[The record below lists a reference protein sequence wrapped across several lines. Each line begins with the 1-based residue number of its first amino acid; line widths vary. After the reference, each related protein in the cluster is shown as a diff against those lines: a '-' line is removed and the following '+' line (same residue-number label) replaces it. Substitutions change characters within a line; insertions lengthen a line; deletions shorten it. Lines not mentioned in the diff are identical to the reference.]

1 MAVTSAKELSAV
13 AGISAKLRIIL
24 QQAAVSKPQNTIEPP
39 LHVDEFLGPVASLHD
54 DLPQESDQIH
64 RFSLV
69 ETATRDIFYEL
80 IRTIDID
87 DDEFVAVWNLL
98 DIILICGD
106 HGICTPELV
115 CWLLEELLDSQT
127 TYGCRKVFD
136 YLELRRERLAHKDFH
151 KKNLVFLRSCNELL
165 RRLSRAEDAI
175 FCGRVFFFL
184 FQTFPLGDKSSVN
197 LRGEFH
203 TDNTTT
209 FDEGGVTTAQDGD
222 DAMEVDAEPDKTS
235 QGQEGGS
242 ASETSKSGSK
252 SANAKDSGSKR
263 DEPILSDH
271 ELYPIFWRL
280 QHDFSNPT
288 RLYES
293 ANFSAFKRG
302 LSDTIAKFK
311 KSPTVAQ
318 AKVRDNDRHGAKQS
332 PGDTA
337 SMDQAGDDLID
348 NYNPKYLT
356 SRDLFHLELSDLAFQ
371 RHILVQALILIDFLL
386 SLTEMA
392 KKKRD
397 ALNLQNK
404 SLLYAYT
411 LNEDDAKWATSTR
424 VTITTYLGSTRD
436 GREYCRMIETVLARD
451 KNWIR
456 WKMESCPSIV
466 RPPVPTDLELAARKG
481 VQDAAR
487 PRRVPDGSGGGLNL
501 SFLDEEKAGDIES
514 LSLHTRHQPPTIQ
527 ELVEGIKMDQLD
539 AEMADDD
546 ELKRYETSIANK
558 RWRALRTARAID
570 LALLDRVDS
579 TKEID
584 LEAAIR
590 PKEQQRDSSSA
601 DHNMDE
607 VGPDVAV
614 AEIRPTDH
622 TVVGQ

>member
-1 MAVTSAKELSAV
+1 MAVTSAKELGAV
-13 AGISAKLRIIL
+13 AGITTKLHGLL
-24 QQAAVSKPQNTIEPP
+24 QNAAVSKPQTTIEPP
-39 LHVDEFLGPVASLHD
+39 LHIDEFLGPITSLHD
-54 DLPQESDQIH
+54 DLPQDFDQVY

-69 ETATRDIFYEL
+69 ETATRDVFYEL
-80 IRTIDID
+80 ISTTDID
-87 DDEFVAVWNLL
+87 DPKFVTVWNLL

-106 HGICTPELV
+106 HGMCTPELV

-136 YLELRRERLAHKDFH
+136 YLELRRERLAQKDFH

-203 TDNTTT
+203 TDNTTN
-209 FDEGGVTTAQDGD
+209 FDEQGLAAAHDDDDGMDVDNASQRPEDGTTSD
-222 DAMEVDAEPDKTS
+222 P
-235 QGQEGGS
+235 
-242 ASETSKSGSK
+242 SKSSSK
-252 SANAKDSGSKR
+252 STNTKDQGGKK
-263 DEPILSDH
+263 DERTLPNH

-288 RLYES
+288 RLYEG
-293 ANFSAFKRG
+293 ANFSAFKQG
-302 LSDTIAKFK
+302 LSSTIAKFK
-311 KSPTVAQ
+311 KSPTVVQ
-318 AKVRDNDRHGAKQS
+318 AKVLDTDHHGAKRES
-332 PGDTA
+332 GEDA
-337 SMDQAGDDLID
+337 SMDQDDDGLID

-397 ALNLQNK
+397 ALNFQNK

-411 LNEDDAKWATSTR
+411 LSDEDAKWATSTR
-424 VTITTYLGSTRD
+424 GTITTYLGSTRD

-466 RPPVPTDLELAARKG
+466 RPPVSTELEMAARKG
-481 VQDAAR
+481 AQDITR
-487 PRRVPDGSGGGLNL
+487 PRRMPERSGGGLNL
-501 SFLDEEKAGDIES
+501 GFLDEKSTGGIQS
-514 LSLHTRHQPPTIQ
+514 LALHTRYESPSIQ
-527 ELVEGIKMDQLD
+527 TLTEGIKMDQLD
-539 AEMADDD
+539 AEMADGA
-546 ELKRYETSIANK
+546 ELARYKTSIANK
-558 RWRALRTARAID
+558 RWRALRTARATD

-579 TKEID
+579 TKDFD
-584 LEAAIR
+584 LETAIR
-590 PKEQQRDSSSA
+590 PKEPQRDESSA
-601 DHNMDE
+601 DHSVDE
-607 VGPDVAV
+607 VGPDLAAAEGHAV
-614 AEIRPTDH
+614 E
-622 TVVGQ
+622 

>member
-1 MAVTSAKELSAV
+1 MAATSARELGAV
-13 AGISAKLRIIL
+13 AGITAKLRSIL

-39 LHVDEFLGPVASLHD
+39 LHVDEFLVPIASLLD
-54 DLPQESDQIH
+54 DLPQEFDQVY
-64 RFSLV
+64 RFSIV

-80 IRTIDID
+80 IRTTDID
-87 DDEFVAVWNLL
+87 DREFVAVWNLL
-98 DIILICGD
+98 DIIQICGD
-106 HGICTPELV
+106 NGICTPELV

-136 YLELRRERLAHKDFH
+136 YLELRRERLAQKDFH

-209 FDEGGVTTAQDGD
+209 FDELGTSAAQDGD
-222 DAMEVDAEPDKTS
+222 DAMEVDAK
-235 QGQEGGS
+235 QIQEEGI
-242 ASETSKSGSK
+242 APETSKSGSK
-252 SANAKDSGSKR
+252 SANTKDAGSKK
-263 DEPILSDH
+263 DESILSNN

-293 ANFSAFKRG
+293 ANFSTFKKG

-318 AKVRDNDRHGAKQS
+318 AKVLDTDRNGAKRS
-332 PGDTA
+332 PGEDA
-337 SMDQAGDDLID
+337 SMESVNEDLID

-397 ALNLQNK
+397 ALNFQNK

-411 LNEDDAKWATSTR
+411 LSEDDAKWATSTR
-424 VTITTYLGSTRD
+424 ATITTYLGSTRD

-466 RPPVPTDLELAARKG
+466 RPPVSTDLELKARKG
-481 VQDAAR
+481 AQDAAR
-487 PRRVPDGSGGGLNL
+487 PRRVPEASGGGLNL
-501 SFLDEEKAGDIES
+501 SFLDEKKAADIES
-514 LSLHTRHQPPTIQ
+514 LSLSTRHQPPTIQ

-579 TKEID
+579 TKEFD
-584 LEAAIR
+584 LDAAIR

-601 DHNMDE
+601 DHNVEE
-607 VGPDVAV
+607 VGHELAN
-614 AEIRPTDH
+614 AEIRPNEH
-622 TVVGQ
+622 TVAVVGQ

>member
-1 MAVTSAKELSAV
+1 MAATSARELSAV
-13 AGISAKLRIIL
+13 AGISAKLRSIL
-24 QQAAVSKPQNTIEPP
+24 QQAAVSKPQNTIDPP
-39 LHVDEFLGPVASLHD
+39 LHVDEFLKPIASLND
-54 DLPQESDQIH
+54 DLPQAFDQAY

-80 IRTIDID
+80 IRTTDID
-87 DDEFVAVWNLL
+87 DREFVAVWNLL
-98 DIILICGD
+98 DIVLICGD
-106 HGICTPELV
+106 HGMCTPELV

-136 YLELRRERLAHKDFH
+136 YLELRRERLAQKDFH

-203 TDNTTT
+203 TDNMTT
-209 FDEGGVTTAQDGD
+209 FDEEDAIAAQGGD
-222 DAMEVDAEPDKTS
+222 DDMEVDAKPKKMS
-235 QGQEGGS
+235 QGQQDGS
-242 ASETSKSGSK
+242 MPDASKTGSK
-252 SANAKDSGSKR
+252 PVHAKDTVSKK
-263 DEPILSDH
+263 DESVMSNH

-293 ANFSAFKRG
+293 ANFSAFKAG
-302 LSDTIAKFK
+302 LSETIAKFK

-318 AKVRDNDRHGAKQS
+318 AKVLETDRNGAKQNPS
-332 PGDTA
+332 DDA
-337 SMDQAGDDLID
+337 SMDQGDDDLID

-386 SLTEMA
+386 SLTELA

-397 ALNLQNK
+397 ALNFQNK
-404 SLLYAYT
+404 SLLYSYT

-424 VTITTYLGSTRD
+424 ATITAYLGSTRD

-466 RPPVPTDLELAARKG
+466 RPPVSTDFELAARKG
-481 VQDAAR
+481 AQDAAR

-501 SFLDEEKAGDIES
+501 SFLDEKRAGDIES
-514 LSLHTRHQPPTIQ
+514 LSLSTRHQPPTIQ

-546 ELKRYETSIANK
+546 ESRRYETSIANK

-579 TKEID
+579 TREFD

-590 PKEQQRDSSSA
+590 PKEQQRDNPSA
-601 DHNMDE
+601 DHNVDE
-607 VGPDVAV
+607 VGHD
-614 AEIRPTDH
+614 AEIRPNGSPVA
-622 TVVGQ
+622 VVGQ

>member
-1 MAVTSAKELSAV
+1 
-13 AGISAKLRIIL
+13 
-24 QQAAVSKPQNTIEPP
+24 
-39 LHVDEFLGPVASLHD
+39 
-54 DLPQESDQIH
+54 
-64 RFSLV
+64 
-69 ETATRDIFYEL
+69 
-80 IRTIDID
+80 
-87 DDEFVAVWNLL
+87 
-98 DIILICGD
+98 
-106 HGICTPELV
+106 
-115 CWLLEELLDSQT
+115 
-127 TYGCRKVFD
+127 
-136 YLELRRERLAHKDFH
+136 
-151 KKNLVFLRSCNELL
+151 
-165 RRLSRAEDAI
+165 
-175 FCGRVFFFL
+175 
-184 FQTFPLGDKSSVN
+184 
-197 LRGEFH
+197 
-203 TDNTTT
+203 
-209 FDEGGVTTAQDGD
+209 
-222 DAMEVDAEPDKTS
+222 
-235 QGQEGGS
+235 
-242 ASETSKSGSK
+242 
-252 SANAKDSGSKR
+252 
-263 DEPILSDH
+263 
-271 ELYPIFWRL
+271 
-280 QHDFSNPT
+280 
-288 RLYES
+288 
-293 ANFSAFKRG
+293 
-302 LSDTIAKFK
+302 
-311 KSPTVAQ
+311 
-318 AKVRDNDRHGAKQS
+318 VRDNDRHGAKQS